1 MLPPLMNLRIVDLVK
16 SFRGWV
22 WVSLVMTLLLSTGC
36 ETVENGASPSAGGA
50 PTTNGNAAAQSAP
63 QADWID
69 RVQVGDM
76 IIISITEVP
85 NPPPPFQLQ
94 VRTDGKINLLHNYEF
109 SVAGK
114 KRQEIEKEIENFYVR
129 EKEIYKRLTVSVALP
144 PRLFSIGGEVR
155 QQGQVSHPGQMTV
168 VKAIHAAGGF
178 TDFANKRKIIVTRGS
193 DKTQITID
201 YKKAIRDPK
210 SDLFIYP
217 GDIIFVDKTIL

>member
-1 MLPPLMNLRIVDLVK
+1 MDLVK
-16 SFRGWV
+16 SFRGWI
-22 WVSLVMTLLLSTGC
+22 WVSMVMTLLFSTGC
-36 ETVENGASPSAGGA
+36 ETIENGASPSAG
-50 PTTNGNAAAQSAP
+50 NAAPVPGNSPNQSAA

-69 RVQVGDM
+69 RVQIGDM

-178 TDFANKRKIIVTRGS
+178 TDFANKRKIIVTRAS

-210 SDLFIYP
+210 ADVFIYP

>member
-1 MLPPLMNLRIVDLVK
+1 MLNPIMNLRIAELLK
-16 SFRGWV
+16 SFRGWM
-22 WVSLVMTLLLSTGC
+22 WVSMVMTLLFAAGC
-36 ETVENGASPSAGGA
+36 ETVESGSSHGGNGTP
-50 PTTNGNAAAQSAP
+50 AAAGNDPAQTAP

-69 RVQVGDM
+69 RVQIGDM
-76 IIISITEVP
+76 IIVSITEVP

-109 SVAGK
+109 TVAGK

-178 TDFANKRKIIVTRGS
+178 TDFANRRKIIVTRAS
-193 DKTQITID
+193 DKSQITID

-210 SDLFIYP
+210 SDVFIYP

>member
-1 MLPPLMNLRIVDLVK
+1 MNLRIVDLVK
-16 SFRGWV
+16 SFRGWM
-22 WVSLVMTLLLSTGC
+22 WVSMVMALLFSTGC
-36 ETVENGASPSAGGA
+36 ETTDNGASSSSGGA
-50 PTTNGNAAAQSAP
+50 AAPANSSPAPQNAA

-69 RVQVGDM
+69 RVQIGDM
-76 IIISITEVP
+76 IIVSITEVP

-109 SVAGK
+109 TVAGK

-210 SDLFIYP
+210 ADVFIYP
-217 GDIIFVDKTIL
+217 GDIIYVDKTIL

>member
-1 MLPPLMNLRIVDLVK
+1 MNLRFAELVK
-16 SFRGWV
+16 SCRGWV
-22 WVSLVMTLLLSTGC
+22 WVSLVMTLLFSTGC
-36 ETVENGASPSAGGA
+36 ETDESGAAPSASGA
-50 PTTNGNAAAQSAP
+50 ASTNANTPTQSVP

-69 RVQVGDM
+69 RVQVGD
-76 IIISITEVP
+76 IVIISITEVP

-109 SVAGK
+109 NVSGK

-210 SDLFIYP
+210 ADVFIYP
-217 GDIIFVDKTIL
+217 GDIIYVDKTIL

>member
-1 MLPPLMNLRIVDLVK
+1 MNLRIVDLVK
-16 SFRGWV
+16 SFRGCMWV
-22 WVSLVMTLLLSTGC
+22 TMVMALLFSTGC
-36 ETVENGASPSAGGA
+36 ETTDNGASSSPGVAASTNASPA
-50 PTTNGNAAAQSAP
+50 PQNAA

-69 RVQVGDM
+69 RVQIGDM
-76 IIISITEVP
+76 IIVSITEVP

-109 SVAGK
+109 TVAGK

-210 SDLFIYP
+210 ADVFIYP
-217 GDIIFVDKTIL
+217 GDIIYVDKTIL

>member
-1 MLPPLMNLRIVDLVK
+1 MLPPLMNLRIADLVK
-16 SFRGWV
+16 SCRGWM
-22 WVSLVMTLLLSTGC
+22 WVSMVMTLLLSTGC
-36 ETVENGASPSAGGA
+36 ETVESGASPSAGAA
-50 PTTNGNAAAQSAP
+50 PSTNGNAAAQSAP

-210 SDLFIYP
+210 ADLFIYP

>member
-1 MLPPLMNLRIVDLVK
+1 MNLRIVDLLK
-16 SFRGWV
+16 SFRGWM
-22 WVSLVMTLLLSTGC
+22 WVTMVMALLFSTGC
-36 ETVENGASPSAGGA
+36 ETTESGASPSTGGA
-50 PTTNGNAAAQSAP
+50 ASTNSSPTTQNAA

-76 IIISITEVP
+76 IIVSITEVP

-109 SVAGK
+109 TVAGK

-129 EKEIYKRLTVSVALP
+129 EKEIYKRLTVSVGLP

-210 SDLFIYP
+210 ADVFIYP
-217 GDIIFVDKTIL
+217 GDIIYVDKTIL